1 MMVLFFFIKTKNG
14 TAAPVAY
21 RTANRIETKIGNLY
35 SLNEGKVTSSLDIML
50 RIKNDTAT
58 ILNVLSFSMKNVLPA
73 RAKRSAR
80 LPYIRRRLESGR
92 YETIMSA

>member
-14 TAAPVAY
+14 IAAPVAY
-21 RTANRIETKIGNLY
+21 MTANRIETKIGNLY

-58 ILNVLSFSMKNVLPA
+58 ILNFLSFGMKSVLPA

-92 YETIMSA
+92 YETIISA